1 MDAEPFA
8 VNPPSDDRSPWALAM
23 EWTSRVTGI
32 AMEMALPPLGGIWL
46 DRRLGM
52 RLPIFLVAGVLLG
65 FAAAMIQLC
74 QLARAS
80 ARRNHD
86 HPKKSPP

>member
-23 EWTSRVTGI
+23 EWTSRVTSI
-32 AMEMALPPLGGIWL
+32 ALEMVLPPLGGIWL
-46 DRRLGM
+46 DRHLGL

-65 FAAAMIQLC
+65 FAVAMMQLFR
-74 QLARAS
+74 LARTGAQ
-80 ARRNHD
+80 RNHD
-86 HPKKSPP
+86 HQKKSPP